1 MSNNDS
7 YVIGVD
13 LGGTK
18 IYAVVADRNGK
29 IIATAKKKT
38 KAERGFEE
46 VVKRMSKCIFK
57 AAENAKLNFE
67 KQILAIGVGS
77 PGPLDLKKGEVIETP
92 NLKWKNAPLKKV
104 LEKLTGKKV
113 VVENDATVGLIGEH
127 AFGAGKGAQH
137 VVGLFIG
144 TGVGGGVI
152 VEDKP
157 LHGFNENAGEL
168 GHMIMDPNGPQCG
181 CGNNGCLEAFAS
193 RTAIERE
200 IRIAEI
206 KGTSTKIFK
215 DQDRDKKI
223 RSKRLANAY
232 KKGDSA
238 VKKAVEQSATYIG
251 YGVASLLNIFN
262 PQVVVLGGGVVE
274 AISEP
279 YVDMVRKVAEKNV
292 FKVAIRN
299 VKIVPATLGDDSAAL
314 GAAVLA
320 WESIEK

>member
-7 YVIGVD
+7 FVIGVD

-18 IYAVVADRNGK
+18 IYAAVVDKNGK

-38 KAERGFEE
+38 KAECGFKQ
-46 VVKRMSKCIFK
+46 VATRISKCIFK

-67 KQILAIGVGS
+67 KQVLTIGIGS

-92 NLKWKNAPLKKV
+92 NLKWKNAPLKKE

-113 VVENDATVGLIGEH
+113 VVDNDANVGLIGEH

-152 VEDKP
+152 VDGKP

-168 GHMIMDPNGPQCG
+168 GHMIMNPNGPKCG
-181 CGNNGCLEAFAS
+181 CGNYGCLEAYAS
-193 RTAIERE
+193 RTAIERK
-200 IRIAEI
+200 IRIAEM
-206 KGTSTKIFK
+206 KGTSTKVFE
-215 DQDRDKKI
+215 QDRDKKI
-223 RSKRLANAY
+223 RSKKLANAF

-238 VKKAVEQSATYIG
+238 VTKAIEQSATYIG

-262 PQVVVLGGGVVE
+262 PEVVILGGGVVE
-274 AISEP
+274 AIGEP
-279 YVDMVRKVAEKNV
+279 YVDIVRKVAEKNV
-292 FKVAIRN
+292 FKVALRN
-299 VKIVPATLGDDSAAL
+299 VKIVPAMLGDNSAAL

-320 WESIEK
+320 WENVDK